1 MAHRTQIT
9 LSDAQ
14 YEALKRESK
23 RTGLGLAE
31 LTRRALTATYR
42 VPTDD
47 ADALDESFGGWA
59 DRDED
64 GHDYVERLRR
74 PGLGHRLGR

>member
-9 LSDAQ
+9 LTDAQ
-14 YEALKRESK
+14 YETLRRESA

-42 VPTDD
+42 LPADD
-47 ADALDESFGGWA
+47 ADALEASFGGWA

-64 GHDYVERLRR
+64 GHDYVERLR
-74 PGLGHRLGR
+74 PGLGHRLSR